1 MVKNQKEQSW
11 RQQRRVDPT
20 TRSKVN
26 ETKKKSRRPR
36 HRRGRRPFWV
46 TNFGNWIRFEAPLPK
61 DKDKE
66 EEEKRSVVPVAPR
79 QECANC
85 MARTEKIGALTQDW
99 AAEKME
105 LQRAEQ
111 LLQEQVASLQQQ
123 LRLKEKELAQAK
135 DTNPAQVAMTLKKA
149 VTQEKTEPQVV
160 DEFNPKQSDATEK
173 EKTRMTRD
181 ERLHYE
187 KMKKR
192 AERFGVPLS
201 AYWNG

>member
-1 MVKNQKEQSW
+1 VVNHRSKGS
-11 RQQRRVDPT
+11 RQRRLDPT
-20 TRSKVN
+20 TRKKA
-26 ETKKKSRRPR
+26 EDTKKSGRPR
-36 HRRGRRPFWV
+36 HRRRGKRKYWP
-46 TNFGNWIRFEAPLPK
+46 TNFGNWVKFEVPLPKDKNK

-66 EEEKRSVVPVAPR
+66 EEEKRTVVPVAPR

-85 MARTEKIGALTQDW
+85 MARTEKMVDALTQDW

-111 LLQEQVASLQQQ
+111 LLQEQVASLRQQ
-123 LRLKEKELAQAK
+123 LQLREKELAQAK
-135 DTNPAQVAMTLKKA
+135 DTNPAQAA